1 MNLRERI
8 VASIPPQGI
17 HRRTLLNALS
27 HEYAPALDAAI
38 ASMLR
43 DGSIVEREPEVYFK
57 PEPKRPTKRTRK
69 ASTPKVGPPKKHASG
84 GAVTECV
91 MCGQYKRKAADE
103 VCGECAEEMDAIFNR
118 GSMA

>member
-8 VASIPPQGI
+8 LAAIPAQGI

-27 HEYAPALDAAI
+27 HEYPPALDMAI

-43 DGSIVEREPEVYFK
+43 DGTIIEREPEVYYRPVPK
-57 PEPKRPTKRTRK
+57 AKRPRQRKLALSPTTQKRGAT
-69 ASTPKVGPPKKHASG
+69 G
-84 GAVTECV
+84 GAITECV
-91 MCGQYKRKAADE
+91 MCGQFKRKAAEE